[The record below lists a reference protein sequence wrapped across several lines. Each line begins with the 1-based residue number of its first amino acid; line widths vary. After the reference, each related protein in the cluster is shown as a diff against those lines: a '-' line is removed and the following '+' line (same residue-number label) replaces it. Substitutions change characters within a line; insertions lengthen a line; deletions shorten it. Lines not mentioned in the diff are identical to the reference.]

1 MDKINPDHY
10 NRHPSGISAI
20 QITEHM
26 NFCLGNVIKYVW
38 RADEKH
44 SDGGIEDLTKAKWY
58 LERELARRQSNATI

>member
-1 MDKINPDHY
+1 
-10 NRHPSGISAI
+10 
-20 QITEHM
+20 M

-58 LERELARRQSNATI
+58 LERELARRANAPI

>member
-1 MDKINPDHY
+1 MNNITPDHY

-20 QITEHM
+20 QITEYM

-58 LERELARRQSNATI
+58 LEREIARRNNASD